1 MEKIKAICVSNTY
14 KNDILDDC
22 RITPFTIG
30 KVYELTIVGDSK
42 PVWVSYDED
51 GHGSVS
57 GSVLYPMSLFK
68 PLNEHREEIL
78 NKLLCQSSLCN

>member
-30 KVYELTIVGDSK
+30 EVYELTIVSDSK
-42 PVWVSYDED
+42 PVWVAYDED
-51 GHGSVS
+51 GTGS

-78 NKLLCQSSLCN
+78 NQLLHQSSLYK

>member
-30 KVYELTIVGDSK
+30 EVYELTIVSDSK
-42 PVWVSYDED
+42 PVWVAYDED
-51 GHGSVS
+51 DDGS

-78 NKLLCQSSLCN
+78 NQLLCQSSLCK